1 MRKRIST
8 IMLSVMTV
16 SMCTVL
22 LASCGKTTVAS
33 LSEQNA
39 AASEVVELP
48 ALQLVESFAPETDSA
63 IEVRSEQTAES
74 ISPEV
79 NSAIEVR
86 SEQTEESIAPEI
98 DSDIEGL
105 SEQIAE
111 SIAPEVSTDVELT
124 SEQIAEDLMSHAWEG
139 SLGDEHYSI
148 FFDSDNYARHT
159 LTDSDGEWQ
168 GEGMHSWGL
177 EGNKI
182 TLFWE
187 DGELTAEYNKGNGN
201 ASLVFQD
208 EHGNVGLTLTK
219 EEK

>member
-33 LSEQNA
+33 LSEQKA

-48 ALQLVESFAPETDSA
+48 ALQL
-63 IEVRSEQTAES
+63 
-74 ISPEV
+74 
-79 NSAIEVR
+79 
-86 SEQTEESIAPEI
+86 
-98 DSDIEGL
+98 
-105 SEQIAE
+105 AE
-111 SIAPEVSTDVELT
+111 SIAPEVSTDVEFA
-124 SEQIAEDLMSHAWEG
+124 SEQIAEELMSHVWAG

-148 FFDSDNYARHT
+148 VFDSDNYARHT

-168 GEGMHSWGL
+168 GGGMHSWGL

-187 DGELTAEYNKGNGN
+187 DGELTAEYSKGNDN

-208 EHGNVGLTLTK
+208 DHGNVGLTLTPT
-219 EEK
+219 EK

>member
-1 MRKRIST
+1 
-8 IMLSVMTV
+8 MLSVMTV

-33 LSEQNA
+33 LSEQKA

-63 IEVRSEQTAES
+63 IEVRSEQTE
-74 ISPEV
+74 
-79 NSAIEVR
+79 
-86 SEQTEESIAPEI
+86 
-98 DSDIEGL
+98 
-105 SEQIAE
+105 E

-124 SEQIAEDLMSHAWEG
+124 SEQIAEELMSHAWAG

-148 FFDSDNYARHT
+148 VFDSDNYARHT

-168 GEGMHSWGL
+168 GGGMHSWGL

-208 EHGNVGLTLTK
+208 DHENVGLTLTPT
-219 EEK
+219 EK

>member
-33 LSEQNA
+33 LSEQKA

-63 IEVRSEQTAES
+63 IEVRSEQ
-74 ISPEV
+74 
-79 NSAIEVR
+79 
-86 SEQTEESIAPEI
+86 
-98 DSDIEGL
+98 
-105 SEQIAE
+105 IAE
-111 SIAPEVSTDVELT
+111 SIAPEVSTDFELT
-124 SEQIAEDLMSHAWEG
+124 SEQIAEELMSHAWAG

-148 FFDSDNYARHT
+148 VFDSDNYARHT

-168 GEGMHSWGL
+168 GGGMHSWGL

-187 DGELTAEYNKGNGN
+187 DGELTAE
-201 ASLVFQD
+201 
-208 EHGNVGLTLTK
+208 
-219 EEK
+219 

>member
-33 LSEQNA
+33 LSEQKA

-63 IEVRSEQTAES
+63 IEVRSEQTE
-74 ISPEV
+74 
-79 NSAIEVR
+79 
-86 SEQTEESIAPEI
+86 
-98 DSDIEGL
+98 
-105 SEQIAE
+105 E

-124 SEQIAEDLMSHAWEG
+124 SEQIAEELMSHVWAG

-148 FFDSDNYARHT
+148 VFDSDNYARHT

-187 DGELTAEYNKGNGN
+187 DGELTAEYSKGNDN

-208 EHGNVGLTLTK
+208 DHGNVVLTLTQA
-219 EEK
+219 EK

>member
-33 LSEQNA
+33 LSEQKA

-48 ALQLVESFAPETDSA
+48 ALQLGESFAPETDSA
-63 IEVRSEQTAES
+63 IEVL
-74 ISPEV
+74 
-79 NSAIEVR
+79 

-111 SIAPEVSTDVELT
+111 SIAPEVSTDFELT
-124 SEQIAEDLMSHAWEG
+124 SEQIAEELMSHAWAG

-148 FFDSDNYARHT
+148 VFDSDNYARHT

-177 EGNKI
+177 EGDKI

-187 DGELTAEYNKGNGN
+187 DGELTAAYNKGNDN

-208 EHGNVGLTLTK
+208 DHGNVGLTLAK
-219 EEK
+219 AEK

>member
-1 MRKRIST
+1 MRKRILT
-8 IMLSVMTV
+8 ILLSVMTV

-22 LASCGKTTVAS
+22 FTSCCRKATAAE
-33 LSEQNA
+33 LSRQKA

-48 ALQLVESFAPETDSA
+48 ALQLAEDIATEVDSDT
-63 IEVRSEQTAES
+63 EDPSEQTAES
-74 ISPEV
+74 IATEV
-79 NSAIEVR
+79 NSAIEVS
-86 SEQTEESIAPEI
+86 SEQTE
-98 DSDIEGL
+98 
-105 SEQIAE
+105 E

-124 SEQIAEDLMSHAWEG
+124 SEQIAEELMSHVWEG

-148 FFDSDNYARHT
+148 VFDSNNYARHT
-159 LTDSDGEWQ
+159 LTDTDGEWQ

-187 DGELTAEYNKGNGN
+187 DADLTAEYNKGNDN

-208 EHGNVGLTLTK
+208 DHGNVVLTLT
-219 EEK
+219 

>member
-1 MRKRIST
+1 MKKRIST

-22 LASCGKTTVAS
+22 LASCGKTTAAS
-33 LSEQNA
+33 LSEQKA

-48 ALQLVESFAPETDSA
+48 ALQLAEDIAPEVGSDIEVASAQTAESITTEIDSA
-63 IEVRSEQTAES
+63 IEV
-74 ISPEV
+74 P
-79 NSAIEVR
+79 
-86 SEQTEESIAPEI
+86 SEQTE
-98 DSDIEGL
+98 
-105 SEQIAE
+105 E

-124 SEQIAEDLMSHAWEG
+124 SEQIAEELMSHVWEG

-148 FFDSDNYARHT
+148 VFDSDNYARHT

-187 DGELTAEYNKGNGN
+187 DGELTAEYSKGNGN

-208 EHGNVGLTLTK
+208 DHGNVGLTLTPT
-219 EEK
+219 EK

>member
-33 LSEQNA
+33 LSEQKA

-48 ALQLVESFAPETDSA
+48 ALQLVERFAPETD
-63 IEVRSEQTAES
+63 
-74 ISPEV
+74 
-79 NSAIEVR
+79 SAIEVR

-111 SIAPEVSTDVELT
+111 SIAPEVSTDFELT
-124 SEQIAEDLMSHAWEG
+124 SEQIAEELMSHAWAG
-139 SLGDEHYSI
+139 SIGDEHYSI
-148 FFDSDNYARHT
+148 VFDSDNYARHT

-187 DGELTAEYNKGNGN
+187 DGELTAEYSKGNDN
-201 ASLVFQD
+201 ASLV
-208 EHGNVGLTLTK
+208 
-219 EEK
+219 

>member
-33 LSEQNA
+33 LSEQKA

-48 ALQLVESFAPETDSA
+48 ALQL
-63 IEVRSEQTAES
+63 
-74 ISPEV
+74 
-79 NSAIEVR
+79 
-86 SEQTEESIAPEI
+86 
-98 DSDIEGL
+98 
-105 SEQIAE
+105 AE

-124 SEQIAEDLMSHAWEG
+124 SEQIAEELMSHVWAG

-148 FFDSDNYARHT
+148 VFDSDNYARHT

-168 GEGMHSWGL
+168 GGGMHSWGL

-187 DGELTAEYNKGNGN
+187 DGELTAEYSIGNDN

-208 EHGNVGLTLTK
+208 DHGNVGLTLTPT
-219 EEK
+219 EK

>member
-1 MRKRIST
+1 MRKRILT

-79 NSAIEVR
+79 NSAIEDP
-86 SEQTEESIAPEI
+86 SEQ
-98 DSDIEGL
+98 L
-105 SEQIAE
+105 AE
-111 SIAPEVSTDVELT
+111 SIAPAVSTDVELT
-124 SEQIAEDLMSHAWEG
+124 SEQIAEELMSHAWAG

-148 FFDSDNYARHT
+148 VFDSDNYARHT

-177 EGNKI
+177 EGNRI

-187 DGELTAEYNKGNGN
+187 DGELTAEYSKGNGN

-208 EHGNVGLTLTK
+208 DHGNVGLTLTST
-219 EEK
+219 EK

>member
-33 LSEQNA
+33 LSEQKA

-48 ALQLVESFAPETDSA
+48 ALQL
-63 IEVRSEQTAES
+63 AED
-74 ISPEV
+74 IATEV
-79 NSAIEVR
+79 NSDIEVA
-86 SEQTEESIAPEI
+86 SAQT
-98 DSDIEGL
+98 
-105 SEQIAE
+105 AE
-111 SIAPEVSTDVELT
+111 SIAPEVCTDVELT
-124 SEQIAEDLMSHAWEG
+124 SEQIAEELMSHVWAG

-148 FFDSDNYARHT
+148 VFDSDNYARHT

-187 DGELTAEYNKGNGN
+187 DTDLTAEYSKVGG
-201 ASLVFQD
+201 SSPLVFQD
-208 EHGNVGLTLTK
+208 DKGNIVLSLSQA
-219 EEK
+219 EK